1 MYIILLYYIYSSW
14 DFSLMICLNHFT
26 FVKVEV
32 IAEYF
37 QHLPLSH
44 ETILEVKS
52 VRCWLKHM
60 HRQFWCLILYVS
72 FIGSEDPQ
80 RICKI
85 LLYCFWC
92 VFGECFWKR
101 ETFESVNWIKKTR
114 HFQCEW
120 VLLDPQKAMMGEGS
134 VFFFFFFAWPGTCPF
149 LTYQKPGISNIL
161 TQTWTFIFGLY
172 LLQSSS

>member
-1 MYIILLYYIYSSW
+1 
-14 DFSLMICLNHFT
+14 
-26 FVKVEV
+26 
-32 IAEYF
+32 
-37 QHLPLSH
+37 
-44 ETILEVKS
+44 
-52 VRCWLKHM
+52 M

-101 ETFESVNWIKKTR
+101 ETFESVNWIMKTR

-120 VLLDPQKAMMGEGS
+120 VLLNPQKAMMGEGS
-134 VFFFFFFAWPGTCPF
+134 VFSLLDLGPVLSSHIRSLGSQIFWLRPG
-149 LTYQKPGISNIL
+149 LSYLDYTYFSHPPKHLLWWQAIAFTGSCNFTSN
-161 TQTWTFIFGLY
+161 T
-172 LLQSSS
+172 S